1 MSVTFAELNRCLPLI
16 LSSKYPVLLRGRHGI
31 GKSQVV
37 YQYAEKLNLPVV
49 ERRAS
54 QMTEGDLLGIPS
66 PESENINGEEAT
78 KFRPFDW
85 LVRSCTEPCVLFF
98 DEIDRAILEVR
109 QGIFELTDS
118 RKLAGWHLHPE
129 THIVAAINGG
139 EDSGSYQVGEMDP
152 AELDRW
158 AVFDLVP
165 SVGDWI
171 NWATKNGVSK
181 NIISFI
187 RENETF
193 LEFREEPEPG
203 KVYPSRRSWD
213 RFNSVAHSIVED
225 VIDDKDNKVDVL
237 FNLTSCF
244 LGADT
249 AIAFVDYIKTI
260 NRQVK
265 VSDIVEDGLL
275 EKVKDF
281 SLTEHTNLINKM
293 DDLNIMKNRLEPA
306 HIKNIAAYFVSLPSE
321 AAMRLWCVVGSGD
334 RKNVVEFHKSEIEGE
349 KVAVSLLNMARYSQ
363 DSDTTTDTSEEQ

>member
-1 MSVTFAELNRCLPLI
+1 MSVTFAELNRCLPLVM
-16 LSSKYPVLLRGRHGI
+16 SSKYPVLLRGRHGI

-37 YQYAEKLNLPVV
+37 YQYAQELNLPVV

-66 PESENINGEEAT
+66 PESENINGEQAT

-85 LVRSCTEPCVLFF
+85 LVRACTEPCVLFF

-118 RKLAGWHLHPE
+118 RKLAGWNLHPG

-139 EDSGSYQVGEMDP
+139 EDSGNYQVGEMDP

-165 SVGDWI
+165 SVDDWI
-171 NWATKNGVSK
+171 AWGIDNGINQ

-193 LEFREEPEPG
+193 LEFKEEPEPG

-213 RFNSVAHSIVED
+213 RFNTVSHAVIEE
-225 VIDDKDNKVDVL
+225 VIDDKDSKVDIL

-244 LGADT
+244 LGTDT
-249 AIAFVDYIKTI
+249 AIAFVDYVKTI

-265 VSDIVEDGLL
+265 VSDIVEDGQL

-293 DDLNIMKNRLEPA
+293 DDLNIMKNPLEPEQI
-306 HIKNIAAYFVSLPSE
+306 HNIAAYFVSLPSE

-334 RKNVVEFHKSEIEGE
+334 RKNVVAFHKAEVGDK

-363 DSDTTTDTSEEQ
+363 EKDLDNNDNSEL